1 MKRIVQALSV
11 SVLIAS
17 ALILCQ
23 VAWADSRARPGFN
36 FFTVEQDIEI
46 GRQSAAE
53 AERQLPLLNDPSVDH
68 YLSRIVQELARGAPG
83 ARYPYEIKAV
93 DASEI
98 NAFSLPGGFMY
109 VNRGLFEAARSEA
122 ELAGVLAHEMAHVS
136 LRHGTQQASKA
147 YLGQAG
153 IGLLGGLLGENGA
166 NTAQIVNATGGVG
179 LNAAFLKFSRDDEY
193 QADEVGAEIMA
204 RAGYDPLAMANFF
217 ELLRSQR
224 GRNPGALER
233 FFSDHPPSAGREAR
247 IRQQAKS
254 LATVQFQEVGGFERM
269 RAGLI
274 SSMPP
279 PSSRQAERRDA
290 PRNEDSRATRQVELR
305 VETPSS
311 RFERFDQRDG
321 FFSIEHP
328 DNWRSYGSGRG
339 YAVTLAP
346 EGGVVDTGNGQQDI
360 VYGIIVNHY
369 ESFEPSA
376 ARRRDGRELVDLDEG
391 GSMEEATDDLVRQII
406 RSNPYLRALGD
417 SRQRERIDGAPT
429 LAVVLSGP
437 SPVTGEEERVTVF
450 TRGLPDDHVLYALCI
465 SPSRNHNSL
474 TEIFQRMLRSLRV
487 NDEAAH
493 R

>member
-1 MKRIVQALSV
+1 
-11 SVLIAS
+11 
-17 ALILCQ
+17 
-23 VAWADSRARPGFN
+23 VAWADSRAKPGFN

-53 AERQLPLLNDPSVDH
+53 AERQLRLLNDPSVDR
-68 YLSRIVQELARGAPG
+68 YLSRIVQELAPGAPG

-93 DASEI
+93 NASEI

-122 ELAGVLAHEMAHVS
+122 ELAGVLAHEMAHVA
-136 LRHGTQQASKA
+136 LRHGTHQASKA

-153 IGLLGGLLGENGA
+153 IGLLGGLLGKNGS
-166 NTAQIVNATGGVG
+166 NTSQIVNAIGGVG
-179 LNAAFLKFSRDDEY
+179 LNTAFLKFSRDDEY

-204 RAGYDPLAMANFF
+204 RAGYDPLAMADFF
-217 ELLRSQR
+217 ELLRRQQ

-233 FFSDHPPSAGREAR
+233 FFNDHPPSAGREAR
-247 IRQQAKS
+247 IRQQAQS
-254 LATVQFQEVGGFERM
+254 LGAVQFQEVGGFERIK
-269 RAGLI
+269 AGLRNL
-274 SSMPP
+274 PP
-279 PSSRQAERRDA
+279 ASSRQAERREA
-290 PRNEDSRATRQVELR
+290 ARNDDSRDTRQVEVR
-305 VETPSS
+305 VEPPSS
-311 RFERFDQRDG
+311 RFERFEHRDG

-328 DNWRSYGSGRG
+328 DNWRSYGSARG
-339 YAVTLAP
+339 YAVTIAP
-346 EGGVVDTGNGQQDI
+346 EGGVVDTGNGQQNV
-360 VYGIIVNHY
+360 VYGVIVNHY
-369 ESFEPSA
+369 DPFEPSA
-376 ARRRDGRELVDLDEG
+376 ARRLDGRELVDLDEG
-391 GSMEEATDDLVRQII
+391 GSLEEATDDLVLQII

-429 LAVVLSGP
+429 LSVVLSGP

-465 SPSRNHNSL
+465 APSRNYNSL
-474 TEIFQRMLRSLRV
+474 TGIFQGMLRSLRV